1 MDHAYGGS
9 NSDDIGVDY
18 VYEFTDESLRY
29 WDVEKHF
36 DLKWSIFQY
45 YSIYK
50 GYLVLFVGESLVD
63 LLIFKEADTAKEKD
77 DYHKIEAFVKTKL
90 TCKKR

>member
-1 MDHAYGGS
+1 MGSFIYGNFAGTI
-9 NSDDIGVDY
+9 NSV
-18 VYEFTDESLRY
+18 ESLRY

-50 GYLVLFVGESLVD
+50 DYLVLFVGESLVD
-63 LLIFKEADTAKEKD
+63 LLMFNEAESAKEKD
-77 DYHKIEAFVKTKL
+77 EYHKIEAFVKTKL
-90 TCKKR
+90 T

>member
-1 MDHAYGGS
+1 MGSFIYGNFAGTI
-9 NSDDIGVDY
+9 NSV
-18 VYEFTDESLRY
+18 ESLRY

-50 GYLVLFVGESLVD
+50 DYLVLFVGESLVD
-63 LLIFKEADTAKEKD
+63 LLMFNEAESAKEKD
-77 DYHKIEAFVKTKL
+77 EYHKIEAFVKTKL
-90 TCKKR
+90 TYNKI

>member
-1 MDHAYGGS
+1 MGSFIYGNFAGTI
-9 NSDDIGVDY
+9 NSV
-18 VYEFTDESLRY
+18 ESLRY

-36 DLKWSIFQY
+36 DLKWSIFQS

-50 GYLVLFVGESLVD
+50 GYLVLFMGESLVD

-77 DYHKIEAFVKTKL
+77 DYHKIETFVKTKL
-90 TCKKR
+90 TSKKR